1 MQALAELC
9 EAVAA
14 TSKKSEKVAL
24 VAKFLH
30 EESVHDAALAAQFLS
45 ARPLTADKDQT
56 LQVGGALLW
65 RVLADLAEGGD
76 RILHESYSRHRDLG
90 SAAYDAL
97 LATAPKQSSLTLE
110 KVADRYQQVAD
121 ARSVEMRASLLRQ
134 LLAEATAL
142 EAKYIVRIMT
152 GEMRIGFK
160 ESLVEEAIARA
171 FDAPLPDV
179 KRANMLVGDPAEVLR
194 LAASG
199 RLGEAR
205 LRLFHPIGLMLATP
219 AESAE
224 EAFSEFTDA
233 VIEDKYDGI
242 RAQAH
247 VGGGRVRLFSRTQ
260 DDVTG
265 AFPDLVPHLLTL
277 RDDVVLDGE
286 ILAWRNGKA
295 MAFSS
300 LQTRLGRKRV
310 SSRMM
315 GEVPVAYVVFD
326 LLARNGEPLIDL
338 PLRERQRQL
347 EEVLADLRPLGAKFD
362 EAPTLFEA
370 PPGERGPDALSEPR
384 LLRAPS
390 VSAHSPEHMDELF
403 ATAQN
408 RGNEGLMIKDANSP
422 YVPGRR
428 GRTWLKLKRELA
440 TLDVVV
446 TAVEYG
452 HGKRASVLSDYT

>member
-1 MQALAELC
+1 MQVLAQLC

-14 TSKKSEKVAL
+14 TSKKSEKISI

-30 EESVHDAALAAQFLS
+30 EAPVPNGALAAQFLS
-45 ARPLTADKDQT
+45 ARPLAPAKDQT

-76 RILHESYSRHRDLG
+76 QVLQESYSRHRDLG

-97 LATAPKQSSLTLE
+97 LPTAPSQSSFSLE
-110 KVADRYQQVAD
+110 DVAERYQQIAD
-121 ARSVEMRASLLRQ
+121 ARSVEARAGVLRQ
-134 LLAEATAL
+134 LLAQAIAL

-179 KRANMLVGDPAEVLR
+179 KRANMLVGDPAEVLQ

-247 VGGGRVRLFSRTQ
+247 VGHGQVRIFSRTQ
-260 DDVTG
+260 EDVTG
-265 AFPDLVPHLLTL
+265 AFPDLVPHLLAI
-277 RDDVVLDGE
+277 RDEVVLDGE

-310 SSRMM
+310 
-315 GEVPVAYVVFD
+315 
-326 LLARNGEPLIDL
+326 
-338 PLRERQRQL
+338 
-347 EEVLADLRPLGAKFD
+347 
-362 EAPTLFEA
+362 
-370 PPGERGPDALSEPR
+370 
-384 LLRAPS
+384 
-390 VSAHSPEHMDELF
+390 
-403 ATAQN
+403 
-408 RGNEGLMIKDANSP
+408 
-422 YVPGRR
+422 
-428 GRTWLKLKRELA
+428 
-440 TLDVVV
+440 
-446 TAVEYG
+446 
-452 HGKRASVLSDYT
+452 